1 MCLVDVHLAPFALRL
16 SCLAPF
22 CGLLTPTPEPW
33 WTRWLDA
40 LKQNPHVR
48 GTTSPEALY
57 KQSMDDLVKGFLGMS
72 E

>member
-16 SCLAPF
+16 SR
-22 CGLLTPTPEPW
+22 LTPFGDLPSPTPAPR

-40 LKQNPHVR
+40 LEQNPHVR
-48 GTTSPEALY
+48 GTTSPDALY
-57 KQSMDDLVKGFLGMS
+57 KQSMDDLVKGLQGMS